1 MSDTNLDPSIS
12 ALSTRATEVA
22 ASASP
27 RELLNLSRIAP
38 SLEQSENAGLEVAIN
53 SRAAG
58 LAPSATAT
66 ELKSIGKA
74 IGNVLEPDT
83 FTAGAFIPAQLDQS
97 GKFLGT
103 SGTSKNWRGVTVS
116 GLSEVNISDIA
127 NDETLVYNNVSS
139 QFENSSQVFNIPQYA
154 QTADLP
160 ASATSGATAFD
171 LSTAELKYW
180 DGSEWKVAAV
190 VAAAGGG
197 GASGVTWTGN
207 ITPLY
212 TITAGSHTRYGRST
226 AMNANYI
233 AVGDSRADVNNT
245 DTGSVYVYSIVD
257 GSLQYTISGFAESH
271 QIGVSP
277 NEGESNA
284 QTIAMSE
291 NLLLIGWGYDRTP
304 SQLGQRA
311 RLYDVATGTMLH
323 EYSTTAAGGTN
334 HSIFKDGFGC
344 AVTINS
350 DETKIAVGANRW
362 RRSGD
367 WMGRG
372 AAIIYDISDLNNLS
386 STPIKTIFG
395 DDAGGGDWSEY
406 GRDLNFSG
414 VNTLSVLLPNPN
426 KVFVHD
432 VTDAGSTP
440 RYSIETSGLGAE
452 ALDSFGGEWNDSTF
466 VLAVSNSTGG
476 NEGFGVVYVFRQ
488 ADLSSTTT
496 SYTTKIDNPY
506 QSDRANNGGFS
517 NSMKILGNDH
527 ILIGMRSRQASSY
540 DGRAYIYNLDGTQV
554 HELTNPDTANN
565 TKRFGHDVEADRTSG
580 KFLVTSDQAGKT
592 FVYQSEQAAA
602 GGGSGSSGTVGSVDW
617 SAGTLSSTVFADGHA
632 DYKNLGRSV
641 SIDDTY
647 YAIGSQKGVVSM
659 FLVSDDSERR
669 TFTSTVN
676 NQGGEISLNGN
687 GKLAVSNGNSSG
699 QIWIH
704 DIEGNTV
711 DYINTGAIPFDSY
724 GNRVERGFDFKGKW
738 FVFRDGAVN
747 KTQSHPATGAYA
759 EQGRIYIYDTDAGTS
774 PTYEIDEST
783 IIGELETD
791 GSFAIVDGLS
801 GSNGGTLEIDGTNE
815 IAWVSFPYAAGTLT
829 ATGHNQWNDRMAG
842 VVVPIDLTTGNII
855 ISKVIPNPQL
865 REGVSST
872 QSQLPNAG
880 DTPLWIQGPGNTF
893 PSNNRTQARG
903 MNFGSSLAVSSTH
916 IAIGSKGA
924 YSNDWVAQGA
934 GGAVF
939 VYNISGATPL
949 LEAIIYQGAETGDLD
964 YYRSNATGTGGNTLL
979 LPTRAQNNQFPSSL
993 AMNDTQLFIGST
1005 HSGPDGISA
1014 SNGSSNEGAVFV
1026 VNLSDYTLAHN
1037 IDNPNFTGETNQSYF
1052 GSDVAVYGNKLV
1064 VGEVYRGQNQNGGGQ
1079 LITIS

>member
-1 MSDTNLDPSIS
+1 
-12 ALSTRATEVA
+12 
-22 ASASP
+22 
-27 RELLNLSRIAP
+27 
-38 SLEQSENAGLEVAIN
+38 
-53 SRAAG
+53 
-58 LAPSATAT
+58 
-66 ELKSIGKA
+66 
-74 IGNVLEPDT
+74 
-83 FTAGAFIPAQLDQS
+83 
-97 GKFLGT
+97 
-103 SGTSKNWRGVTVS
+103 
-116 GLSEVNISDIA
+116 
-127 NDETLVYNNVSS
+127 
-139 QFENSSQVFNIPQYA
+139 
-154 QTADLP
+154 
-160 ASATSGATAFD
+160 
-171 LSTAELKYW
+171 
-180 DGSEWKVAAV
+180 
-190 VAAAGGG
+190 
-197 GASGVTWTGN
+197 
-207 ITPLY
+207 
-212 TITAGSHTRYGRST
+212 
-226 AMNANYI
+226 
-233 AVGDSRADVNNT
+233 
-245 DTGSVYVYSIVD
+245 
-257 GSLQYTISGFAESH
+257 
-271 QIGVSP
+271 
-277 NEGESNA
+277 
-284 QTIAMSE
+284 
-291 NLLLIGWGYDRTP
+291 
-304 SQLGQRA
+304 
-311 RLYDVATGTMLH
+311 
-323 EYSTTAAGGTN
+323 
-334 HSIFKDGFGC
+334 
-344 AVTINS
+344 
-350 DETKIAVGANRW
+350 
-362 RRSGD
+362 
-367 WMGRG
+367 
-372 AAIIYDISDLNNLS
+372 
-386 STPIKTIFG
+386 
-395 DDAGGGDWSEY
+395 
-406 GRDLNFSG
+406 
-414 VNTLSVLLPNPN
+414 
-426 KVFVHD
+426 
-432 VTDAGSTP
+432 
-440 RYSIETSGLGAE
+440 
-452 ALDSFGGEWNDSTF
+452 
-466 VLAVSNSTGG
+466 
-476 NEGFGVVYVFRQ
+476 
-488 ADLSSTTT
+488 
-496 SYTTKIDNPY
+496 
-506 QSDRANNGGFS
+506 
-517 NSMKILGNDH
+517 
-527 ILIGMRSRQASSY
+527 
-540 DGRAYIYNLDGTQV
+540 
-554 HELTNPDTANN
+554 
-565 TKRFGHDVEADRTSG
+565 
-580 KFLVTSDQAGKT
+580 
-592 FVYQSEQAAA
+592 
-602 GGGSGSSGTVGSVDW
+602 VDW

-993 AMNDTQLFIGST
+993 AMNDTQLFI
-1005 HSGPDGISA
+1005 
-1014 SNGSSNEGAVFV
+1014 
-1026 VNLSDYTLAHN
+1026 
-1037 IDNPNFTGETNQSYF
+1037 
-1052 GSDVAVYGNKLV
+1052 
-1064 VGEVYRGQNQNGGGQ
+1064 
-1079 LITIS
+1079 